1 MLGERYSG
9 AVSYIAPQ
17 AAISATTVAL
27 EVALHSVPDN
37 VIPKAACYL
46 EIEVARKDAANSLP
60 RDHYLTSGGSMYI
73 YVLDLD
79 TCTARKVPARFGL
92 VDGGYVELLSGAQ
105 KGDLV
110 IVSSYDEFIDRDE
123 ITVSEGGGTLI

>member
-9 AVSYIAPQ
+9 TVSYIAPQ

-60 RDHYLTSGGSMYI
+60 RDHYLTSGGSRTSMCSI
-73 YVLDLD
+73 LIPAL
-79 TCTARKVPARFGL
+79 PARCLPDLGL
-92 VDGGYVELLSGAQ
+92 
-105 KGDLV
+105 
-110 IVSSYDEFIDRDE
+110 
-123 ITVSEGGGTLI
+123 